1 MELNT
6 QWIIMLLLC
15 KIRMRTKKVFRID
28 VGLVANINIKW
39 IDSVIR
45 VSKEAL

>member
-1 MELNT
+1 MNYNVVVI
-6 QWIIMLLLC
+6 QNSYAH
-15 KIRMRTKKVFRID
+15 KKVFRID